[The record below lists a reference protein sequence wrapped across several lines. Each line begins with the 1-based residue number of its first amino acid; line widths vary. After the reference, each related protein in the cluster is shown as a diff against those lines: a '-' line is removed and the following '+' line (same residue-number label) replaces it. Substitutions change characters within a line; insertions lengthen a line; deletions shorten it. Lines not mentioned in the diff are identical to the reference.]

1 MFTKNRGA
9 RGTLRKTLIFRFWT
23 ASITLARQ
31 FGARAEKSWFLN
43 QKCSGSF
50 KIIKSEQLFYSIVPL
65 CCSKPY
71 PKPWFFG
78 KSSMGTLE
86 KSQNVHEKSMSTR
99 YFAKNMDFK
108 VLNGFDHI
116 YEAIRSSSWKIVIF
130 EPKMLRIAQNHQK
143 WTGFLLNRL
152 AMLSRK
158 IMDLYRKCCGSVK
171 IADNLCLFSRIVTCN
186 ASEHSSEAIKWVAHS
201 APHRF

>member
-1 MFTKNRGA
+1 MFRIGNAEHRCTFSRIVSWNASEHGS
-9 RGTLRKTLIFRFWT
+9 KTWNFR
-23 ASITLARQ
+23 
-31 FGARAEKSWFLN
+31 
-43 QKCSGSF
+43 
-50 KIIKSEQLFYSIVPL
+50 
-65 CCSKPY
+65 
-71 PKPWFFG
+71 

-86 KSQNVHEKSMSTR
+86 KSQNVNEKSRSTR
-99 YFAKNMDFK
+99 YFAKNIDFK

-116 YEAIRSSSWKIVIF
+116 YDAIRSSSWKIVIF

-171 IADNLCLFSRIVTCN
+171 IADNLCLYSRIVYWN
-186 ASEHSSEAIKWVAHS
+186 VSEHGSKAIKWVANS